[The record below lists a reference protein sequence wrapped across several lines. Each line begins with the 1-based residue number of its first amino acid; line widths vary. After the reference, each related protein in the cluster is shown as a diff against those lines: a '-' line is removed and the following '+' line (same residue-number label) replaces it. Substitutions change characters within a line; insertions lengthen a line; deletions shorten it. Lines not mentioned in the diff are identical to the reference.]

1 MKYEYYN
8 VDNYNCVE
16 RSLSK
21 VLNKDINIVRED
33 LKK

>member
-1 MKYEYYN
+1 MYIIIY
-8 VDNYNCVE
+8 NYNCVE